1 MPVVIAGVGLEYV
14 LLFCVLL
21 ILAQHHKQWLDPIFA
36 WIFKDRHA
44 WWAKV
49 LLYPVHVV
57 GGIWHAAVHFIT
69 SVISNAAAGGAGAAG
84 RFFHG
89 LEYLTDLSTLSA
101 QRFATETLLG
111 FRYLRNQAI
120 PKLIEVSVAPVR
132 RDATLAKALAQAS
145 ADTITAGSV
154 ELANGLRSLPW
165 GAPLGWP
172 ARVAALMNAF
182 EHIWDQVFKHVI
194 PRLDLIQYTTLPR
207 VAGDVQDIWDDLYRT
222 GRNSLPRIRTRLGN
236 LEDDVAGIF
245 NNPLAWL
252 EALLVSGAGILMLT
266 RVLAKVAPNLF
277 CDNVTRATR
286 ELCGFDPSIL
296 DDLLGLLLLAAGPFS
311 IVEAAR
317 FLQGVTDEVADGVR
331 YFVTP

>member
-57 GGIWHAAVHFIT
+57 GTVWHAAVHFIT

-101 QRFATETLLG
+101 QRFAAETLLA

-132 RDATLAKALAQAS
+132 RDAALAKATAQAT
-145 ADTITAGSV
+145 ADVVTQGSV

-165 GAPLGWP
+165 GTPLGWP

-207 VAGDVQDIWDDLYRT
+207 VAGDVADIWDDLYRT
-222 GRNSLPRIRTRLGN
+222 GRNSLPRIRARLGN
-236 LEDDVAGIF
+236 LEADVAGILS
-245 NNPLAWL
+245 NPLAWL
-252 EALLVSGAGILMLT
+252 EAILLSVAGIAMLT
-266 RVLAKVAPNLF
+266 SVLAKVAPNLF
-277 CDNVTRATR
+277 CDNTKNLTRQFCGLPLSYMD
-286 ELCGFDPSIL
+286 ELLTFL
-296 DDLLGLLLLAAGPFS
+296 FAA
-311 IVEAAR
+311 EAIANLPTLVR
-317 FLQGVTDEVADGVR
+317 VMQGVTRETTEGLHELAEV
-331 YFVTP
+331 